1 MGRFTKHG
9 MDDQPLEG
17 GGSGGGYG
25 GGIGGKL
32 AGATVI
38 GSGAGIAALPVVA
51 KYHFDKKYRE
61 EKQAKDEAPA
71 EIKRESRGSTTSP
84 MDQFMGELDKGF
96 KDKGL
101 DTTRE
106 GNNVTIKGA
115 KKPKEE
121 PMTAGQKQSMQE
133 AKDEESYQKRK
144 TAPTTKTEMGEAF
157 AKGGMT
163 ASSRGDGCAQRGK
176 TRGTVI

>member
-1 MGRFTKHG
+1 MAKFGKKPT
-9 MDDQPLEG
+9 DDQMLE
-17 GGSGGGYG
+17 GGGYG

-61 EKQAKDEAPA
+61 EKQAKDEAKN

-106 GNNVTIKGA
+106 GNNVTIKGV
-115 KKPKEE
+115 KKPKEDS
-121 PMTAGQKQSMQE
+121 MTTGEKEALQEVQDEKMRQKM
-133 AKDEESYQKRK
+133 K
-144 TAPTTKTEMGEAF
+144 TAPTTKTEMGKPF
-157 AKGGMT
+157 AGGGMT
-163 ASSRGDGCAQRGK
+163 ASSRADGCAQRGK
-176 TRGTVI
+176 TRGTIIR